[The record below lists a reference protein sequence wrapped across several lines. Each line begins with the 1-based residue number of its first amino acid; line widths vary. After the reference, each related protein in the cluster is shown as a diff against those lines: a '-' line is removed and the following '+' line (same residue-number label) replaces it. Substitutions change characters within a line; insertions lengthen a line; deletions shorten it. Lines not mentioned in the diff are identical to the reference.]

1 MNVHPWH
8 DIEIGEKKPKIVN
21 VIVEIPK
28 GSTIKYELD
37 KKTGLLKLDRYMYSA
52 VHYPADYG
60 FIPRTLW
67 DDNDPLDVFIIT
79 HRPTYPLALTEVKV
93 IGVVSMSDNKEKDN
107 KIIGVHAH
115 DPRYSQWDSIDEVPR
130 HFLKELKHFLETY
143 KELQG
148 KVVKVF
154 KIYGTEKAY
163 RDILRAEKM
172 YLKKYANA
180 AINK

>member
-1 MNVHPWH
+1 M
-8 DIEIGEKKPKIVN
+8 
-21 VIVEIPK
+21 
-28 GSTIKYELD
+28 
-37 KKTGLLKLDRYMYSA
+37 
-52 VHYPADYG
+52 
-60 FIPRTLW
+60 
-67 DDNDPLDVFIIT
+67 
-79 HRPTYPLALTEVKV
+79 
-93 IGVVSMSDNKEKDN
+93 SMSDNKEKDN